1 MYVPAEFNED
11 RIEILHQAMRDIA
24 FGTLVTLGADGLIAS
39 HIPLLLEDGP
49 APFGTI
55 TGHLARG
62 NPQTRPPAPESETLA
77 IFLGPH
83 AYVTPSWY
91 PSREA
96 TGRVVPTW
104 NYVAIHAYG
113 RLRFIDDPDWKRAHV
128 TRLTRSHEGKRAAPW
143 AVDDAP
149 EDYLQGM
156 LKGIIGFELPIE
168 RLQGKWKM
176 SQNRRAEDRQ
186 GVIAGLEE
194 QANPQ
199 SAAVAAI
206 MTARQRDT

>member
-1 MYVPAEFNED
+1 MYRPAEFNED
-11 RIEILHQAMRDIA
+11 RVAVLHQAMRDIA

-39 HIPLLLEDGP
+39 HIPLLLEDEP

-62 NPQTRPPAPESETLA
+62 NPQGRGPAPEVEALA

-83 AYVTPSWY
+83 TYVTPSWY
-91 PSREA
+91 PSKAE

-113 RLRFIDDPDWKRAHV
+113 RLRFIDDPLWKRAHV
-128 TRLTRSHEGKRAAPW
+128 TRLTRSQEGKREAPW

-156 LKGIIGFELPIE
+156 LKGIIGFELPIA
-168 RLQGKWKM
+168 RLEGKWKM
-176 SQNRRAEDRQ
+176 SQNRSDEDRH
-186 GVIAGLEE
+186 GVIAGLEA
-194 QANPQ
+194 QADAQ

-206 MTARQRDT
+206 MAARERE